1 MRVCV
6 HLQTQEM
13 VHFSVTRQ
21 LAMCCCVWCVCA
33 MYVLC
38 LCPHPPNSLF
48 FRSVLSLSVFLF
60 SLFLLFVVFVVMLL
74 LLLDR
79 MSQAPHPLYL
89 RHHRSIHK
97 RR

>member
-74 LLLDR
+74 LPQR
-79 MSQAPHPLYL
+79 TCE
-89 RHHRSIHK
+89 HRFPNKHTLI
-97 RR
+97 RITTD